1 MTEPT
6 TWERIVMDVLE
17 YDLKTLR
24 TTARCG
30 ALLAIAYAIDAA
42 IAEAVKAEREACAAM
57 CVDRKIG
64 YYETG
69 SDLRESIADAIR
81 ARGNP

>member
-1 MTEPT
+1 
-6 TWERIVMDVLE
+6 MDVLE

-24 TTARCG
+24 TTARW

-42 IAEAVKAEREACAAM
+42 IAEAVKAERERVRRWRLTA
-57 CVDRKIG
+57 KIG

-69 SDLRESIADAIR
+69 SDPASPSPTPSA
-81 ARGNP
+81 GNP